1 MDNHH
6 FWWLNHLNPLF
17 QWPFMVRLRSSM
29 HWILKISH
37 WFLPKS
43 SPCFSPNKNRVP
55 AQPGTPSIS
64 AKGSTNGQPITRFA
78 KTDLDRVPPGRMIMS
93 DLEGNIWI
101 ILNIFLRCLRRFF
114 FLQQW
119 LLPGLLVDWISL
131 ENVSL
136 LRAFCTGYTSFT
148 QFPRERCCPQGILP
162 EWTRF
167 RIKGIFQKRVID
179 DEEWSSELLPLL
191 VDWFL
196 LPSGNLLQ
204 FAIENCHLVR
214 TNIYP
219 LKMSDFPIFP

>member
-6 FWWLNHLNPLF
+6 FWWLNPSKSTISMAIYGTFTPCIGSWRSPIDFCPNPPHVSA
-17 QWPFMVRLRSSM
+17 QSD
-29 HWILKISH
+29 
-37 WFLPKS
+37 
-43 SPCFSPNKNRVP
+43 KNREP

-93 DLEGNIWI
+93 DLERNIWI

-114 FLQQW
+114 LLQQW
-119 LLPGLLVDWISL
+119 FLPGLLVDWISL

-148 QFPRERCCPQGILP
+148 QFSRERCCPQGILP

-167 RIKGIFQKRVID
+167 RIKGIFQ
-179 DEEWSSELLPLL
+179 
-191 VDWFL
+191 
-196 LPSGNLLQ
+196 
-204 FAIENCHLVR
+204 
-214 TNIYP
+214 
-219 LKMSDFPIFP
+219 MSDRWWRMIITIATPISRLVSFTLW

>member
-6 FWWLNHLNPLF
+6 FWWLNPSKSTISMAIYGTFTPCIGSWRSPIDFCPNPPHVSA
-17 QWPFMVRLRSSM
+17 QSD
-29 HWILKISH
+29 
-37 WFLPKS
+37 
-43 SPCFSPNKNRVP
+43 KNREP

-93 DLEGNIWI
+93 DLERNIWI

-114 FLQQW
+114 CYSNGFSQDFLW
-119 LLPGLLVDWISL
+119 TEFLWKMSHFYVPFALVTLVSHSFQGKGVVRRESSL
-131 ENVSL
+131 NELDSESK
-136 LRAFCTGYTSFT
+136 GYSK
-148 QFPRERCCPQGILP
+148 
-162 EWTRF
+162 W
-167 RIKGIFQKRVID
+167 VID
-179 DEEWSSELLPLL
+179 DEEWSSQLLPLL

-214 TNIYP
+214 TDLPIGNG
-219 LKMSDFPIFP
+219 DFPIFP